1 MQKLQK
7 AIDEN
12 RVTQIGNARMQA
24 RLASDE
30 LYLKE
35 FSQGKCKIDKF
46 EFVNGKTNEV
56 TYTEFVTNR
65 YKVGLGV
72 KVSLRPEALQ
82 ALLNATGGSMD
93 LDKFLPMS
101 VQTADHMMMK
111 NAKKKGVGRRVKA
124 SITQI
129 ELGCGGYLLCS
140 KHRSQRVYQTH

>member
-1 MQKLQK
+1 MQKFQK

-24 RLASDE
+24 RLASDA

-35 FSQGKCKIDKF
+35 FSQDKCKIDKF
-46 EFVNGKTNEV
+46 EFVIGKTNEV

-65 YKVGLGV
+65 CKVGLGA

-82 ALLNATGGSMD
+82 ALLTATDGKID

-111 NAKKKGVGRRVKA
+111 NAKKKGVRRRVRA